1 MYEHTNRL
9 ATRILVADDLAE
21 WRATAR
27 SILQVRPEWQVISEA
42 FDGLQAVQK
51 TSELRPDIVLLDIG
65 MPILNGIEA
74 AGHILRDCPATTVIF
89 VTQENDEDIRTAALA
104 TGAAEYLLKQN
115 ALRDLVPAIEAALG
129 DGSFSYAPASE
140 SEEYRS

>member
-1 MYEHTNRL
+1 MYEHTNRP

-51 TSELRPDIVLLDIG
+51 TSKLRPDIVLLDIG
-65 MPILNGIEA
+65 
-74 AGHILRDCPATTVIF
+74 HILRDCPSTTVIF